1 MKITIDEGVCEK
13 NGIEVGELLMVLI
26 IKLGDNVSELCTQM
40 LNKEIIV
47 TDNNISGNYL
57 VTQRW
62 NDVAETVLLD
72 SDKDRQ
78 SVDRL
83 ENLVIQL
90 QAIFPEGKKEGTS
103 QYWRGNKREI
113 LLRLKKFFK
122 LYDNTYTDEQIL
134 NATKNYVTNFN
145 GNYNYMRVLK
155 YFIWKDEKKLHE
167 DGKMGVVEV
176 SDLANY
182 IENADSTND
191 LKDEWTSTL
200 N

>member
-1 MKITIDEGVCEK
+1 MKITIDEEVCK
-13 NGIEVGELLMVLI
+13 KYGMTMSELLMI
-26 IKLGDNVSELCTQM
+26 ILVKLGVNILELGEQM
-40 LNKEIIV
+40 ASVEMIIPHD
-47 TDNNISGNYL
+47 TENGKYL

-62 NDVAETVLLD
+62 NDIAESIILD
-72 SDKDRQ
+72 SDEYKQ
-78 SVDRL
+78 PIDRL
-83 ENLVIQL
+83 EQLVIKL
-90 QAIFPEGKKEGTS
+90 QKIFPEGKKEGTS

-113 LLRLKKFFK
+113 SLRLKKFFK

-134 NATKNYVTNFN
+134 DAAKNYVSNFN
-145 GNYNYMRVLK
+145 GQYNYMRILK

-167 DGKMGVVEV
+167 DGEIRIIEV
-176 SDLANY
+176 SELANY